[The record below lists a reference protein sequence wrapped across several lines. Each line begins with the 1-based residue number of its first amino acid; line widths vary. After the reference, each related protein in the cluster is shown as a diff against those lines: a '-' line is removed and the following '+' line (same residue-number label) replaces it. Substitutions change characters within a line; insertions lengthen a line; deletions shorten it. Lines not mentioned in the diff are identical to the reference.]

1 MLQIAS
7 NPLRLRHLL
16 FSRTKVFW
24 KVNLIVQ
31 VRKNYQKTSVFQ
43 SSEQDLIALSASVA

>member
-7 NPLRLRHLL
+7 NPLRLRCLL
-16 FSRTKVFW
+16 LSRTKVFW

-31 VRKNYQKTSVFQ
+31 VREKTVFFRAQ
-43 SSEQDLIALSASVA
+43 IKT